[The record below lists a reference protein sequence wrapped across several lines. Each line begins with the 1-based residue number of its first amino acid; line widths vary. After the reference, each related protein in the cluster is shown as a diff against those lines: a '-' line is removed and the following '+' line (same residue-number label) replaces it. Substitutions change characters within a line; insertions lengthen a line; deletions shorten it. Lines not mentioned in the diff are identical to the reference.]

1 MKPNNMKPNN
11 WHESLN
17 CAIEGILHAAKTQRN
32 IKYHFIAAVVVL
44 TLSLFLPLS
53 LIEFVALVMSITLV
67 LFAEMI
73 NTALEYTIDLIH
85 EQYHPL
91 AKIVK
96 DTAAGG
102 VLIASLGA
110 IVMGYMI
117 LSKPVFYYMSQAIE
131 IIKRTPDQIT
141 IIAIVVVIILVVLIK
156 ARTGRG
162 RPLTGG
168 MPSGHAAVSFSVW
181 TAVSLITMD
190 PFIVLIT
197 LLLALMASNS
207 RIILGIHSTKE
218 VALGGTIGCLVTLLF
233 FQIFG

>member
-1 MKPNNMKPNN
+1 MKPNN
-11 WHESLN
+11 WYESLN

-32 IKYHFIAAVVVL
+32 MKYHFIAAVAVL
-44 TLSLFLPLS
+44 TVSLFLPISML
-53 LIEFVALVMSITLV
+53 EFVVLALSITLV

-73 NTALEYTIDLIH
+73 NTSIEYTIDLIH

-91 AKIVK
+91 ARIVK
-96 DTAAGG
+96 DAAAGA
-102 VLIASLGA
+102 VLIASLGSM
-110 IVMGYMI
+110 VMGYLI
-117 LSKPVFYYMSQAIE
+117 LSKPVYAYLTQGIE
-131 IIKRTPDQIT
+131 IVKRAPDQIT
-141 IIAIVVVIILVVLIK
+141 IIAIVVAVILVVLVK

-162 RPLTGG
+162 RPLYGG

-190 PFIVLIT
+190 PFITLIT

-207 RIILGIHSTKE
+207 RIVMGIHSAKE
-218 VALGGTIGCLVTLLF
+218 VVLGGILGCLITLLF